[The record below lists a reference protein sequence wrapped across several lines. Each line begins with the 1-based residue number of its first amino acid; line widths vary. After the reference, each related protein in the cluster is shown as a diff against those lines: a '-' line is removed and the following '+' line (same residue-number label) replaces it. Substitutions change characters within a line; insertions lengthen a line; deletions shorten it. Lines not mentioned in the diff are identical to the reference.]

1 MTEIKPAQDHAEEV
15 ERIKARI
22 TALVNDRFSRGSEMY
37 YLSQLGTDLGAD
49 RRALERLS
57 HRKLRQFV
65 EEALTFT
72 IKVTG
77 QNQNVFYI
85 ARDATTTSASETPRR
100 YNRSFWLAFA
110 VSLMEDNRRFL
121 NLDTQRFGPDEAS
134 LRKVGGDVREIVAD
148 YLRQPGE
155 PGDPQSIAEKI
166 SRWLSD
172 QELDPAPFLLTQK
185 QRAAFSAQR
194 SALDML
200 LESLDNDQ
208 LKRVNL
214 PLDIVQA
221 LKARTVR

>member
-1 MTEIKPAQDHAEEV
+1 MTEVKPARDQAEEV

-22 TALVNDRFSRGSEMY
+22 TALVNDRFSSGSEMY

-49 RRALERLS
+49 RATLERLS

-65 EEALTFT
+65 EEAFSFA

-85 ARDATTTSASETPRR
+85 ARDATATPASEFPMR
-100 YNRSFWLAFA
+100 YNRRFWLAFA
-110 VSLMEDNRRFL
+110 VSLMEDDRRFL
-121 NLDTQRFGPDEAS
+121 NLDNQRFGPEEAS
-134 LRKVGGDVREIVAD
+134 LLEVGGDVREIVAD
-148 YLRQPGE
+148 YLRKSGE
-155 PGDPQSIAEKI
+155 PGDSQSIAGNI
-166 SRWLSD
+166 RRWLSD

-194 SALDML
+194 SALDVL

>member
-1 MTEIKPAQDHAEEV
+1 MTVVNPAPDQAEEV
-15 ERIKARI
+15 ERIKTRI

-49 RRALERLS
+49 RGALERLS
-57 HRKLRQFV
+57 HGKLREFV

-72 IKVTG
+72 IKATG
-77 QNQNVFYI
+77 QNQNIFYI
-85 ARDATTTSASETPRR
+85 ARDATATSASETPPR
-100 YNRSFWLAFA
+100 YNRSFWSAFA
-110 VSLMEDNRRFL
+110 VSLMEDSRRFL
-121 NLDTQRFGPDEAS
+121 NLDTQRFGPDEPS

-148 YLRQPGE
+148 YLRKSGE
-155 PGDPQSIAEKI
+155 PGDSQSIAGNI
-166 SRWLSD
+166 RRWLSD

-194 SALDML
+194 SALDVL